1 MFILQYQNRQ
11 KRKSGNKFSWSQNGA
26 IRGLH
31 VGAGFRDY
39 KSWQEELQIEAALAI
54 SNRIR
59 NFKFVQNTVSFT
71 QSVLVNYLI
80 DEIVKFFT
88 IYNWIFLLQML
99 KHFFCR
105 IKQLS
110 STYFVSVIFFLI
122 SDPDTLVLQV
132 RLQNLFRVFWSAI
145 FTKKVNFRNLWV
157 IMQNSVIHLSC
168 KSFDQFLRDLR

>member
-88 IYNWIFLLQML
+88 IYNWIFLL
-99 KHFFCR
+99 
-105 IKQLS
+105 
-110 STYFVSVIFFLI
+110 
-122 SDPDTLVLQV
+122 
-132 RLQNLFRVFWSAI
+132 
-145 FTKKVNFRNLWV
+145 
-157 IMQNSVIHLSC
+157 
-168 KSFDQFLRDLR
+168 